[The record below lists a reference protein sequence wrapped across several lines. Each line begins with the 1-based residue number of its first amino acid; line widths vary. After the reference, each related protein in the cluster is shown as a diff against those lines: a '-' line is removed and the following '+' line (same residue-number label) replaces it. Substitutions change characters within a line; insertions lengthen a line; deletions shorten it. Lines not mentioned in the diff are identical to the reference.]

1 VATDDQAASSL
12 FVVVG
17 IYLNSAR
24 SAGIVMA
31 SSMQKELDEDL
42 ERIANQRGQTENK
55 SRGKELSSREM
66 AKHLQH
72 KRGPGG
78 GTRAKGERGSR
89 TATEKLNR
97 AKGERG
103 SRTVNRG
110 KEERG
115 SRTAPEKSRA
125 KGERSSRTS
134 TTKVR

>member
-89 TATEKLNR
+89 TGNPGKE
-97 AKGERG
+97 ERG
-103 SRTVNRG
+103 NPG